1 MTAVRLQTGHII
13 LSVAFGAPAKLRN
26 SRHGKLALFGPNKI
40 VAYVARHPP
49 VQALYLFRTSPANDV
64 GVRLRN
70 VSHPVDLLYV
80 ASTYRT
86 VRKVTLALDAIADR
100 IGAAGLDALPDVF
113 WLRLADVIERRGR
126 QVIYYVAHML
136 AEQSLPL

>member
-13 LSVAFGAPAKLRN
+13 LSVAFGSPAELRN
-26 SRHGKLALFGPNKI
+26 RRHGKVALFGPNKI

-49 VQALYLFRTSPANDV
+49 VQALYLFRTTPANDA

-86 VRKVTLALDAIADR
+86 VRKATLALAAISDR
-100 IGAAGLDALPDVF
+100 IGAAAVDALPDLF

-126 QVIYYVAHML
+126 QVVYYVTHML
-136 AEQSLPL
+136 AEQSLSF

>member
-1 MTAVRLQTGHII
+1 MTAVRLQAGPTL
-13 LSVAFGAPAKLRN
+13 LSVAFGAPTELRT
-26 SRHGKLALFGPNKI
+26 SRHGKVALFGPKKI

-49 VQALYLFRTSPANDV
+49 VQALYLFRTTPANDA

-86 VRKVTLALDAIADR
+86 VRKATLALAAISDR
-100 IGAAGLDALPDVF
+100 IGPAGVDALPDLF

-126 QVIYYVAHML
+126 HVVYYVTNML
-136 AEQSLPL
+136 AEQSLTF